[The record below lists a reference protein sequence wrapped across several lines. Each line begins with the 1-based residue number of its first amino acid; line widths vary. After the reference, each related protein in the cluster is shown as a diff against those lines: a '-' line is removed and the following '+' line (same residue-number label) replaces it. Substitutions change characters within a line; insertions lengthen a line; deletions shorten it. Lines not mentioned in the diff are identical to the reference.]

1 MSAGVERFA
10 GAAQRRAPDEEDTGA
25 GRWSIRH
32 VSAALACA
40 LALAL
45 TVAVLVTS
53 SGNSAQPSALST
65 WADDHTEVVKMQ
77 DTINSLT
84 HTLDATKRELRRA
97 ALAAKDGALRDVYQH
112 PEQYDSKRALSV
124 QGKLSRM
131 ASLLKAPS
139 AAPASDEEDASALA
153 AAADAKSPPKGVP
166 LVGLRMVDSLTA
178 ALKVLEDS
186 KLTPAPL
193 RKLATLTMTA
203 VKAQLQALESGVD
216 CSKKDKY
223 DELLANFG
231 NLLSQL
237 HTDDK
242 SRKQMDAEK
251 KATMDKAV
259 AEFQKVQKAYNDSTA
274 RLAEAEAH
282 GKEAHDG
289 FVKYKAAVDELQKE
303 EATLES
309 RLTTV
314 DADSAKTLSELSV
327 LKNYIDE
334 MQHAIDTGAQDTYS
348 ARLMSAMN
356 TVDRLITSDQNK
368 DALRTALGSPA
379 KPKELTADILQTI
392 EAEAKGGA
400 KGLKDRIA
408 KVKEALANATQL
420 YKGYQMDYVT
430 FSTDADLQREL
441 QRAAHAELA
450 KLDGEQMAATWAYEA
465 WKMEYNTSSANSD
478 EVVSATQTVIAKLAV
493 GIESCGKG
501 AAASSPFSFLQSTAV
516 QIRKVGKEALR
527 HESPSN
533 ARQTVMPGNKPRALG
548 LSLSPLPPLPSLPPS
563 IKAATRQKLAGDPVL
578 YKEPEDLND
587 KSVVEDI
594 AAGKSPA
601 LGEKAPDKLDSS
613 QMNEFKQA
621 AAEADEEHKL
631 DDFGLGKPKQPQWIS
646 SGVDAWARK
655 KPGATVMHKPHLSG
669 LDKQKL
675 AMRPLSMREI
685 KAFGKIGKLAP

>member
-1 MSAGVERFA
+1 MNAEHSAERCA
-10 GAAQRRAPDEEDTGA
+10 VAAQRRAPFEEDP
-25 GRWSIRH
+25 GRQSTRR

-53 SGNSAQPSALST
+53 SGSSAQPSALST
-65 WADDHTEVVKMQ
+65 WADDNTEEVKMQ

-84 HTLDATKRELRRA
+84 QTLDATKRELRRA
-97 ALAAKDGALRDVYQH
+97 ALATKDGALRDVYQH
-112 PEQYDSKRALSV
+112 PELYDSKRA
-124 QGKLSRM
+124 QRM
-131 ASLLKAPS
+131 ASLLKPPS
-139 AAPASDEEDASALA
+139 AAPASDEVDANALA
-153 AAADAKSPPKGVP
+153 ATADAKSPHKGVP
-166 LVGLRMVDSLTA
+166 LVGLRSVDSLTA

-193 RKLATLTMTA
+193 RKLATLTMAA
-203 VKAQLQALESGVD
+203 VQAQLQALESGVD
-216 CSKKDKY
+216 CSKKNKY
-223 DELLANFG
+223 DELLVNFG

-242 SRKQMDAEK
+242 TRQQMDAEK
-251 KATMDKAV
+251 KATMDRAV

-274 RLAEAEAH
+274 RLVEAEAH

-303 EATLES
+303 EAMLES
-309 RLTTV
+309 RLSTV

-348 ARLMSAMN
+348 ARLMSATN

-379 KPKELTADILQTI
+379 KPKELTADILKTI
-392 EAEAKGGA
+392 EADAKGGSE
-400 KGLKDRIA
+400 GLKNRIA

-501 AAASSPFSFLQSTAV
+501 AAASSPFSFLQSTAA
-516 QIRKVGKEALR
+516 QIRKVGIGALR
-527 HESPSN
+527 ESPSST
-533 ARQTVMPGNKPRALG
+533 RQTVMPGNKPRALG
-548 LSLSPLPPLPSLPPS
+548 LSVSPLPPLPPLPPS
-563 IKAATRQKLAGDPVL
+563 MKVASGQKLAGDPVL

-621 AAEADEEHKL
+621 AAEADEEHTL

-646 SGVDAWARK
+646 SGIDAWARK
-655 KPGATVMHKPHLSG
+655 TPGATVMHKAHLLG
-669 LDKQKL
+669 LVKQKL

-685 KAFGKIGKLAP
+685 KAFGKIGKVAPFDALGASK

>member
-1 MSAGVERFA
+1 
-10 GAAQRRAPDEEDTGA
+10 
-25 GRWSIRH
+25 
-32 VSAALACA
+32 
-40 LALAL
+40 
-45 TVAVLVTS
+45 
-53 SGNSAQPSALST
+53 
-65 WADDHTEVVKMQ
+65 
-77 DTINSLT
+77 
-84 HTLDATKRELRRA
+84 
-97 ALAAKDGALRDVYQH
+97 
-112 PEQYDSKRALSV
+112 
-124 QGKLSRM
+124 
-131 ASLLKAPS
+131 
-139 AAPASDEEDASALA
+139 
-153 AAADAKSPPKGVP
+153 
-166 LVGLRMVDSLTA
+166 
-178 ALKVLEDS
+178 
-186 KLTPAPL
+186 
-193 RKLATLTMTA
+193 
-203 VKAQLQALESGVD
+203 
-216 CSKKDKY
+216 
-223 DELLANFG
+223 
-231 NLLSQL
+231 
-237 HTDDK
+237 
-242 SRKQMDAEK
+242 
-251 KATMDKAV
+251 
-259 AEFQKVQKAYNDSTA
+259 
-274 RLAEAEAH
+274 
-282 GKEAHDG
+282 
-289 FVKYKAAVDELQKE
+289 VDELQKE
-303 EATLES
+303 EAMLES
-309 RLTTV
+309 RLSTV

-548 LSLSPLPPLPSLPPS
+548 LSVSPLPPLPPLPPS
-563 IKAATRQKLAGDPVL
+563 MKVASGQKLAGDPVL

-613 QMNEFKQA
+613 QMSEFKQA